1 VSDQSRHAEEATV
14 GIADSLRRTGYRG
27 FSSAEIG
34 AAALTMVVLIGVGVP
49 VYRRYEERS
58 QRARA
63 SQTCLSNMKR
73 LGLATLAYMQDNDDS
88 YPVCNRTYL
97 KTNQN
102 DASIV
107 QASWMRHILPYVANG
122 SSSGTQA
129 KDGKESRPDEAYFC
143 PATPRPED
151 RQTIYGVGGN
161 EAESVRLSR
170 RSVGANG
177 LLFYLSNDPTGRQ
190 TRTVTQQDVG
200 KPERLP
206 VIADAASFLWTDP
219 RYLIFSSYVS
229 ATEPGS
235 TTAWSKELG
244 VDALRTMTGTYARH
258 AGGVNLIYGDGHT
271 AWQAVPEIGPDPAR
285 KNEAVQLNYR
295 LAFVPVDRV
304 DTRTGAVTLPQDD
317 RLR

>member
-1 VSDQSRHAEEATV
+1 
-14 GIADSLRRTGYRG
+14 
-27 FSSAEIG
+27 
-34 AAALTMVVLIGVGVP
+34 M
-49 VYRRYEERS
+49 
-58 QRARA
+58 
-63 SQTCLSNMKR
+63 SNVKR

-97 KTNQN
+97 NTNQN
-102 DASIV
+102 DASVV
-107 QASWMRHILPYVANG
+107 QASWMRHILPYVAK
-122 SSSGTQA
+122 SPSSGERA
-129 KDGKESRPDEAYFC
+129 VDDKESGPDQAYFC

-151 RQTIYGVGGN
+151 RQTIYGVRGE
-161 EAESVRLSR
+161 EADRVRLPR
-170 RSVGANG
+170 RSIGANG

-206 VIADAASFLWTDP
+206 VIADSSSFLWTDP

-244 VDALRTMTGTYARH
+244 EESLRTMSGTYARH
-258 AGGVNLIYGDGHT
+258 EGGVNLIFGDGHT
-271 AWQAVPEIGPDPAR
+271 AWRAVSEIGPDPTR

-304 DTRTGAVTLPQDD
+304 DPRTGAVTLPQDD